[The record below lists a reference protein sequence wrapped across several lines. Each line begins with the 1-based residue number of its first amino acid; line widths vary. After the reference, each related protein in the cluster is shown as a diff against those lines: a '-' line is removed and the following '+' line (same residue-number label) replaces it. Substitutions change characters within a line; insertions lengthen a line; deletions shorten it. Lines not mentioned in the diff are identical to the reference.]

1 MKQQD
6 FIKQLENQA
15 QKQAV
20 LHEKRIL
27 PRQLDIITTF
37 IGNYPWQ
44 VITFLSFLTALFL
57 WLN

>member
-1 MKQQD
+1 MSNQ
-6 FIKQLENQA
+6 FFLEQLQSQA

-27 PRQLDIITTF
+27 PRQLDNITSF

-44 VITFLSFLTALFL
+44 VIGVLSFITALTISF
-57 WLN
+57 